1 MWKGARPSPHADEG
15 TRRVVKSDRIGM
27 GGACRAGKAT
37 LIKCKCSADGV
48 ALIIGKGVE
57 WQPGEYHAAE
67 LWKGSDARGLRII
80 GGGIIDGSGAGF
92 VNLVKESQ
100 RVIQT

>member
-1 MWKGARPSPHADEG
+1 MLVQVLPPCCVCSEN
-15 TRRVVKSDRIGM
+15 
-27 GGACRAGKAT
+27 AT
-37 LIKCKCSADGV
+37 FKKCKCSADGV
-48 ALIIGKGVE
+48 ELIIGKATS

-67 LWKGSDARGLRII
+67 LWEGSHARGLRII